1 MSQLLSSVCFSP
13 LGCDKVRDPAISA
26 VIARKMARIHR
37 LSVPISKDN
46 VWLKHA
52 LNKVG
57 AQNLILCA
65 ISTLNYLGNLHN
77 PSSIEICTK
86 LHSVRGGDRRGAHL
100 HAPCRRA
107 RRARRAR
114 RRRRAARLRLRGGDR
129 VALVSER
136 GGGPHV

>member
-13 LGCDKVRDPAISA
+13 LGCDSVRDPAISA

-57 AQNLILCA
+57 VPNNALRA
-65 ISTLNYLGNLHN
+65 ISY
-77 PSSIEICTK
+77 
-86 LHSVRGGDRRGAHL
+86 
-100 HAPCRRA
+100 
-107 RRARRAR
+107 
-114 RRRRAARLRLRGGDR
+114 
-129 VALVSER
+129 
-136 GGGPHV
+136 